1 MSASRKLV
9 GIASTL
15 FILGLTQTGFA
26 AGDQTSAREMLL
38 AMDDSMK
45 PKQQD
50 ATQPAGSMGQPP
62 GKTQPMGQ
70 GRMMM
75 DDAMKMPQ
83 SSQMQ
88 NQEKCQGSMC
98 QQPQQGGMMNM
109 MKMMDKM
116 MGGQMGMPGMGSTS
130 GTADVTDRIEGRIA
144 FLKAELEIT
153 DKQMADWNALADALR
168 SSRQHL
174 VEARKFLAIDDK
186 TNSPDRIERYERH
199 LTERLEAVKSAR
211 LAFARLYPTLSDA
224 QKQTADAILLP
235 LIATF

>member
-1 MSASRKLV
+1 MSDSCKLI

-15 FILGLTQTGFA
+15 FILGLTQTGIA
-26 AGDQTSAREMLL
+26 AGDQTSAREMLF

-50 ATQPAGSMGQPP
+50 TMQPAGSMGQPP
-62 GKTQPMGQ
+62 GQAQPMGQ

-75 DDAMKMPQ
+75 DDAMKTPQ

-186 TNSPDRIERYERH
+186 TKSPDRIERYERH

-211 LAFARLYPTLSDA
+211 LAFARLYPTLSEA

>member
-26 AGDQTSAREMLL
+26 AGDQKSAREMLL

-50 ATQPAGSMGQPP
+50 TTQPAGSMGQPP
-62 GKTQPMGQ
+62 GQTQPMGR

-116 MGGQMGMPGMGSTS
+116 MGMPGMGSTS

-153 DKQMADWNALADALR
+153 DKQMADWSALADALR

-174 VEARKFLAIDDK
+174 VEARKFLAVDDK